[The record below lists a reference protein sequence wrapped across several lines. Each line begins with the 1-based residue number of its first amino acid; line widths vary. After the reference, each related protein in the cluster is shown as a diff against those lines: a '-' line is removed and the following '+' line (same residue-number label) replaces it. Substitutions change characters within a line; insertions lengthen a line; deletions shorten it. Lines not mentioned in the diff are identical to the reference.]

1 MEDLQRQI
9 RQAIQ
14 LDGAEWLQDFIVGC
28 RSESESGRPAEEP
41 ARKTGAAEEAAQE
54 GDAGRGRPKRRKN
67 PPARLSPSPAAKRG
81 GQKSG
86 RGAEKRSGAGRTATN
101 LAPNSNRAAGRA
113 PAEEARASPAGS
125 PPAKRG
131 QAAALRAR
139 SGAKD
144 QRATGRTEAEP
155 ARREEPRRRL
165 EARGGARQRHGL
177 QQDGGAGEEH
187 AQVGSAGPGNR
198 ARARRGEA
206 GRRGS
211 QQTHTRGGERGRER
225 NSPAVSSVSSTD
237 SRRGGRQS
245 SGDRATSA
253 RGSSSP
259 LSGSSSERPLTSH
272 YPDQAP
278 IRGQGTRSR
287 QPPPPSRAY
296 RHDTSEHY
304 VRGARSR
311 SPAQQ
316 HLYAPPAPR
325 RLCYVNPRFVGPPS
339 SGGGES
345 SYSYASR
352 ASNNRQGKGAKQ
364 RQREKARRER
374 YQRKRDREHA
384 RLAAEADREPR
395 SASVGNVGDNA
406 SGTEHRHQKESYR
419 HATASTTA
427 AAYKDYLRHGRR
439 DFSEERPER
448 GHLGAEHERRALE
461 APQTSTRQQSPSWGR
476 SPGGRPVRTT
486 TLAEPEDG
494 QAEKWKACIVG
505 HSYVYWAQRRA
516 AVRPLGSDLGLPGTP
531 VTWHG
536 VRGLRWPDMLKLI
549 TDISRSNPRRVIL
562 VIHAGGNDLGKMKT
576 RDLLAIMKQDILRF
590 RSCFQEV
597 IIVWSD
603 IVARR
608 YWRGARNVEAI
619 EKVRKL
625 VNMKMSQFVQSIGG
639 VAVRHWELEGKERGS
654 LREDGVHLNDLGLDT
669 FLSGLQDGVE
679 AALARVGGVGRN
691 EPQ

>member
-41 ARKTGAAEEAAQE
+41 TRKTGAAEEAAQE

-113 PAEEARASPAGS
+113 PAEETRASPAGS

-139 SGAKD
+139 SG
-144 QRATGRTEAEP
+144 
-155 ARREEPRRRL
+155 
-165 EARGGARQRHGL
+165 
-177 QQDGGAGEEH
+177 
-187 AQVGSAGPGNR
+187 
-198 ARARRGEA
+198 
-206 GRRGS
+206 
-211 QQTHTRGGERGRER
+211 GGERGRGR
-225 NSPAVSSVSSTD
+225 NSPAVSLGSSTD
-237 SRRGGRQS
+237 SRRGSRQS
-245 SGDRATSA
+245 SGDRATSS

-259 LSGSSSERPLTSH
+259 LSGSSFERPLPSH
-272 YPDQAP
+272 FPDQAP

-304 VRGARSR
+304 LRGARSR

-316 HLYAPPAPR
+316 QLYAPPAPR

-516 AVRPLGSDLGLPGTP
+516 AVRPLGSDLSLPGTP

-597 IIVWSD
+597 IIVWYD

>member
-41 ARKTGAAEEAAQE
+41 SRRQEQRKKRHRRGMPGEDVRSAGRIHRRDSARVQQQSEAA
-54 GDAGRGRPKRRKN
+54 R
-67 PPARLSPSPAAKRG
+67 SPVVA
-81 GQKSG
+81 
-86 RGAEKRSGAGRTATN
+86 
-101 LAPNSNRAAGRA
+101 
-113 PAEEARASPAGS
+113 
-125 PPAKRG
+125 
-131 QAAALRAR
+131 
-139 SGAKD
+139 
-144 QRATGRTEAEP
+144 
-155 ARREEPRRRL
+155 PRRDPY
-165 EARGGARQRHGL
+165 Q
-177 QQDGGAGEEH
+177 
-187 AQVGSAGPGNR
+187 
-198 ARARRGEA
+198 
-206 GRRGS
+206 
-211 QQTHTRGGERGRER
+211 GGERGRER
-225 NSPAVSSVSSTD
+225 NSPAVSLASSTD
-237 SRRGGRQS
+237 SRRGSRQS
-245 SGDRATSA
+245 SGDRATST
-253 RGSSSP
+253 RGSTSP
-259 LSGSSSERPLTSH
+259 LSGSSFERPLPSY

-278 IRGQGTRSR
+278 IRGQGTRAR

-296 RHDTSEHY
+296 RHDTREHY
-304 VRGARSR
+304 LRGARSR

-316 HLYAPPAPR
+316 QLYAPPAPR

-439 DFSEERPER
+439 DVSEERPER

-494 QAEKWKACIVG
+494 QADVPRKNIEEKPTIIDRIEYNIRFILPALAPYILVLVYGVGKCLYERHKKKRTDEAPDDIESGGSSNSTENSDESDGQNGQQEKTSDTFTVENEVIRPEEERRGEEKNLHQLERPAAAPRRLRVFIRLQRGAACSDVVHCSGGKAYKG
-505 HSYVYWAQRRA
+505 
-516 AVRPLGSDLGLPGTP
+516 GSDIP
-531 VTWHG
+531 HNI
-536 VRGLRWPDMLKLI
+536 RGDVKQQQMP
-549 TDISRSNPRRVIL
+549 SV
-562 VIHAGGNDLGKMKT
+562 
-576 RDLLAIMKQDILRF
+576 AINQHQKPP
-590 RSCFQEV
+590 
-597 IIVWSD
+597 
-603 IVARR
+603 
-608 YWRGARNVEAI
+608 
-619 EKVRKL
+619 
-625 VNMKMSQFVQSIGG
+625 
-639 VAVRHWELEGKERGS
+639 
-654 LREDGVHLNDLGLDT
+654 
-669 FLSGLQDGVE
+669 
-679 AALARVGGVGRN
+679 AAKN
-691 EPQ
+691 S

>member
-41 ARKTGAAEEAAQE
+41 TRKTGAAEEAAQE

-113 PAEEARASPAGS
+113 PAEETRASPAGS

-155 ARREEPRRRL
+155 ARGEEPRR
-165 EARGGARQRHGL
+165 
-177 QQDGGAGEEH
+177 
-187 AQVGSAGPGNR
+187 
-198 ARARRGEA
+198 
-206 GRRGS
+206 
-211 QQTHTRGGERGRER
+211 
-225 NSPAVSSVSSTD
+225 STD
-237 SRRGGRQS
+237 SRRGSRQS

-259 LSGSSSERPLTSH
+259 LSGSSFERPLPSH

-287 QPPPPSRAY
+287 QPPLPSRAY

-304 VRGARSR
+304 LRGARSR

-316 HLYAPPAPR
+316 QLYAPPAPR